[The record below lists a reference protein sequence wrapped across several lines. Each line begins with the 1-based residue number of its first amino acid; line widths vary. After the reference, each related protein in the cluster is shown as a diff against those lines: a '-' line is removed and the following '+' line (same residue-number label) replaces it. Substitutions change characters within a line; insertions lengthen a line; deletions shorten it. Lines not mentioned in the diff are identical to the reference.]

1 MRWGLDPTK
10 SPRKTNPGWLTR
22 MLSKFSKWLVD
33 GCHLVVTGILGGK
46 PNLIQLPN
54 RSFFEPNGR
63 MEKSWRPVIYQ
74 PFLKS
79 FLHDL
84 VNAIWQPTSHI
95 SFSHIRKQCRWCPWG
110 IIKHIGG
117 SSYTWR
123 NGSAN
128 PLVFMRLE
136 WWIFLSTQFRRFDLR
151 THSLPCESHLSCRV
165 PPTIRREF
173 LPYHRLHPRE
183 IPEQS
188 HDDLVVHDFS
198 VEFRRSWKPL
208 NNQKGRERTM
218 QKRQV
223 LLLNW
228 KVEPKT
234 LEHKTTPPPGSW
246 KEKRTQ
252 ELGPT
257 NSTFRTWI
265 FQKSDVCVGCL
276 ALFALFDLPKMGTI

>member
-1 MRWGLDPTK
+1 MGVTSWWLASWAESQISSNFQTGLFLNLMDVWK
-10 SPRKTNPGWLTR
+10 NPGDPSST
-22 MLSKFSKWLVD
+22 
-33 GCHLVVTGILGGK
+33 
-46 PNLIQLPN
+46 N
-54 RSFFEPNGR
+54 RSWNLFFMTLSMLFDNR
-63 MEKSWRPVIYQ
+63 
-74 PFLKS
+74 
-79 FLHDL
+79 H
-84 VNAIWQPTSHI
+84 HI
-95 SFSHIRKQCRWCPWG
+95 SLIRKQCRWCPWG